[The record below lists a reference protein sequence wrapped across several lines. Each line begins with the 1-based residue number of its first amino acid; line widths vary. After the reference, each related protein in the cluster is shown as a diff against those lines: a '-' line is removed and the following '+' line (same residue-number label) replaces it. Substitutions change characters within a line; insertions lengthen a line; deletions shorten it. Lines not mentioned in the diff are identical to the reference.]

1 VSRFGLATAGLAVL
15 LVTVIFLVINALGGG
30 DAEEAEAIATTVTSL
45 ATDGTDPGV
54 VTSRSSTSTGQEPD
68 TTAVETTTTTSATT
82 STSLPPTTSTPPTT
96 PPTTAAPST
105 TSTAPAPPFTSSL
118 ATPTAADLPAS
129 WEPGCP
135 VPPDSLRVI
144 TMSHWNYAGSVST
157 GKLVVAAGLANQV
170 IEIFRDLYDARFPIE
185 RMRLVDEYGGDD
197 DQSMAANN
205 TSAFNCRLVTG
216 GSSYSE
222 HSYGRAID
230 INPLVNP
237 YVKGSIVLPPA
248 GSPYVDRS
256 LDAPGMI
263 HANDEVVQAFA
274 ARGWIW
280 GGTWSSLKDYQHF
293 STTGK

>member
-1 VSRFGLATAGLAVL
+1 MAAAGLAVL
-15 LVTVIFLVINALGGG
+15 LVFAVFLVINAIG
-30 DAEEAEAIATTVTSL
+30 DPSVEADAIATTSSSPATVATSPGTVTSE
-45 ATDGTDPGV
+45 
-54 VTSRSSTSTGQEPD
+54 SSTSSEPEPD
-68 TTAVETTTTTSATT
+68 VVVAETTITTSATT
-82 STSLPPTTSTPPTT
+82 STTLAATTSTPT
-96 PPTTAAPST
+96 ST
-105 TSTAPAPPFTSSL
+105 TSTTSAPTTTSTTLAPPFTSSL

-135 VPPDSLRVI
+135 VAPDGLRII

-157 GKLVVAAGLANQV
+157 GKLVVAASLANQV
-170 IEIFRDLYDARFPIE
+170 VEIFSDLYDARFPIE
-185 RMRLVDEYGGDD
+185 RMELVDNYDGDD

-230 INPLVNP
+230 INPVVNP
-237 YVKGSIVLPPA
+237 YVKGSTVLPPA
-248 GSPYVDRS
+248 GSAYVDRS

>member
-1 VSRFGLATAGLAVL
+1 MAAAGLAAL
-15 LVTVIFLVINALGGG
+15 LVAVVFLVINALG
-30 DAEEAEAIATTVTSL
+30 DDSVEAETIATTLPSQTTE
-45 ATDGTDPGV
+45 ATDPGA
-54 VTSRSSTSTGQEPD
+54 VTSKSSTSTEPEPD
-68 TTAVETTTTTSATT
+68 VIVAAESTTTTATTSTTSATASTAPTSTTPTTSAPTTTTTT
-82 STSLPPTTSTPPTT
+82 
-96 PPTTAAPST
+96 
-105 TSTAPAPPFTSSL
+105 PAPPFTSSM

-135 VPPDSLRVI
+135 VAPDGLRII

-157 GKLVVAAGLANQV
+157 GKLVVAAGLASQV
-170 IEIFRDLYDARFPIE
+170 VDIFRDLYDARFPIE
-185 RMRLVDEYGGDD
+185 RMELVDKYDGDD

-205 TSAFNCRLVTG
+205 TSAFNCRPVTG

-237 YVKGSIVLPPA
+237 YVKGSTVLPPA
-248 GSPYVDRS
+248 GSAYVDRS

-274 ARGWIW
+274 SRGWIW

>member
-1 VSRFGLATAGLAVL
+1 MSRFGMAAAGLAVL
-15 LVTVIFLVINALGGG
+15 LVAVIFLVINALGDRG
-30 DAEEAEAIATTVTSL
+30 EEAGANATTLTSPATEATDQGTVTSE
-45 ATDGTDPGV
+45 
-54 VTSRSSTSTGQEPD
+54 SSTSTEPAETP
-68 TTAVETTTTTSATT
+68 TTLAAT
-82 STSLPPTTSTPPTT
+82 STAPT
-96 PPTTAAPST
+96 ST
-105 TSTAPAPPFTSSL
+105 TSTTSAPTTTSTTPAPPFTSSL
-118 ATPTAADLPAS
+118 AIPSAADLPAS

-135 VPPDSLRVI
+135 VAPDGLRII
-144 TMSHWNYAGSVST
+144 TMTHWNYAGAVST

-170 IEIFRDLYDARFPIE
+170 VKIFRDLYDARFPIE
-185 RMRLVDEYGGDD
+185 RMELVDKYNGDD
-197 DQSMAANN
+197 NQSMAANN

-230 INPLVNP
+230 INPVVNP
-237 YVKGSIVLPPA
+237 YVNGSTVLPPA
-248 GSPYVDRS
+248 GSAYVDRS

>member
-1 VSRFGLATAGLAVL
+1 
-15 LVTVIFLVINALGGG
+15 
-30 DAEEAEAIATTVTSL
+30 
-45 ATDGTDPGV
+45 
-54 VTSRSSTSTGQEPD
+54 
-68 TTAVETTTTTSATT
+68 
-82 STSLPPTTSTPPTT
+82 
-96 PPTTAAPST
+96 
-105 TSTAPAPPFTSSL
+105 
-118 ATPTAADLPAS
+118 
-129 WEPGCP
+129 
-135 VPPDSLRVI
+135 
-144 TMSHWNYAGSVST
+144 MSHWNYAGSAST
-157 GKLVVAAGLANQV
+157 GKLVVAAGLASQV
-170 IEIFRDLYDARFPIE
+170 VDIFRDLYDARFPIE

-237 YVKGSIVLPPA
+237 YVKGSIVLPLG

-263 HANDEVVQAFA
+263 HAIDEVVHAFA
-274 ARGWIW
+274 SRGWIW

>member
-1 VSRFGLATAGLAVL
+1 MAAAGLAVL
-15 LVTVIFLVINALGGG
+15 LVVVIFFVINAVGDGG
-30 DAEEAEAIATTVTSL
+30 EEVDAIATTLTSPE
-45 ATDGTDPGV
+45 TETTDPG
-54 VTSRSSTSTGQEPD
+54 TATPEASTSTEPEPD
-68 TTAVETTTTTSATT
+68 TTALETTTTTSTTT
-82 STSLPPTTSTPPTT
+82 STTLAPTTSPPT
-96 PPTTAAPST
+96 ST
-105 TSTAPAPPFTSSL
+105 TSTTSAPTTTSTVPAPPFTSSL

-135 VPPDSLRVI
+135 VAPDGLRII

-170 IEIFRDLYDARFPIE
+170 VDIFRDLYDARFPIE

-197 DQSMAANN
+197 NQSMAANN

-230 INPLVNP
+230 INPMVNP
-237 YVKGSIVLPPA
+237 YVKGSTILPPA
-248 GSPYVDRS
+248 GSAYVNRS

-263 HANDEVVQAFA
+263 HANDEVVQAFG

>member
-1 VSRFGLATAGLAVL
+1 MAAAGLAAL
-15 LVTVIFLVINALGGG
+15 LVAVVFLVINALG
-30 DAEEAEAIATTVTSL
+30 DDSVEAETIATTLPSQSTE
-45 ATDGTDPGV
+45 ATDPGS
-54 VTSRSSTSTGQEPD
+54 VTSKTSTSTEPAVVVAAESTTTTV
-68 TTAVETTTTTSATT
+68 TTATTSAAASTAPTSTTPTTSAPTTTTTT
-82 STSLPPTTSTPPTT
+82 
-96 PPTTAAPST
+96 
-105 TSTAPAPPFTSSL
+105 PAPPFTSSM

-135 VPPDSLRVI
+135 VAPDGLRII
-144 TMSHWNYAGSVST
+144 TMSHWNYAGTVSH
-157 GKLVVAAGLANQV
+157 GKVVVAAGLANQV
-170 IEIFRDLYDARFPIE
+170 VDIFRDLYDARFPIE
-185 RMRLVDEYGGDD
+185 RMELVDKYNGDD
-197 DQSMAANN
+197 GQSMAANN

-237 YVKGSIVLPPA
+237 YMKGSTVLPPA
-248 GSPYVDRS
+248 GSAYVDRS
-256 LDAPGMI
+256 LDAPGLI

>member
-1 VSRFGLATAGLAVL
+1 MVVAFV
-15 LVTVIFLVINALGGG
+15 VINAPGDGG
-30 DAEEAEAIATTVTSL
+30 AEADAVATTLTSTSTDPGTVTSE
-45 ATDGTDPGV
+45 
-54 VTSRSSTSTGQEPD
+54 SSTSTEPEPD
-68 TTAVETTTTTSATT
+68 IVAVETTTTTSATT
-82 STSLPPTTSTPPTT
+82 STTLAATTSAPTSTTTTTLAPTTTSTT
-96 PPTTAAPST
+96 
-105 TSTAPAPPFTSSL
+105 PAPPFSFSL

-135 VPPDSLRVI
+135 VPPDGLRII

-170 IEIFRDLYDARFPIE
+170 VDIFRDLYDARFPIE
-185 RMRLVDEYGGDD
+185 RMRLVDEYDGDD
-197 DQSMAANN
+197 DLSMAANN

-230 INPLVNP
+230 INPVMNP
-237 YVKGSIVLPPA
+237 YVKGSTVLPPA
-248 GSPYVDRS
+248 GSAYLNRN
-256 LDAPGMI
+256 LEAPGMI
-263 HANDEVVQAFA
+263 HANDEVVQAFG

>member
-1 VSRFGLATAGLAVL
+1 MAAAGLAVL
-15 LVTVIFLVINALGGG
+15 LVVVVSLVINALG
-30 DAEEAEAIATTVTSL
+30 DRNVEAGAIATDLPSPTTE
-45 ATDGTDPGV
+45 ATDPG
-54 VTSRSSTSTGQEPD
+54 TSPSEASTTTDPEPD
-68 TTAVETTTTTSATT
+68 VVVAAETTTTSAPTTT
-82 STSLPPTTSTPPTT
+82 SMTSAATSAPTSSTSTTAVPTTTT
-96 PPTTAAPST
+96 M
-105 TSTAPAPPFTSSL
+105 APAPPFTSSMT
-118 ATPTAADLPAS
+118 TPAASDLPAS

-135 VPPDSLRVI
+135 VAPDGLRII
-144 TMSHWNYAGSVST
+144 TVSHWNYAGSVST

-170 IEIFRDLYDARFPIE
+170 VDIFRDLYEARFPIE
-185 RMRLVDEYGGDD
+185 RMELVDAYGGDD
-197 DQSMAANN
+197 DRSMAANN

-230 INPLVNP
+230 VNPLVNP
-237 YVKGSIVLPPA
+237 YVKGSTVLPPA
-248 GSPYVDRS
+248 GSAYVDRS

-274 ARGWIW
+274 SRGWIW

>member
-1 VSRFGLATAGLAVL
+1 MAAAGLAAL
-15 LVTVIFLVINALGGG
+15 LVAVVFLVINALG
-30 DAEEAEAIATTVTSL
+30 DDSVEAETIATTLPSQSTE
-45 ATDGTDPGV
+45 ATDPGS
-54 VTSRSSTSTGQEPD
+54 VTSKTSTSTEPAVVVAAESTTTTV
-68 TTAVETTTTTSATT
+68 TTATTSAAASTAPTSTTPTTSAPTTTTTT
-82 STSLPPTTSTPPTT
+82 
-96 PPTTAAPST
+96 
-105 TSTAPAPPFTSSL
+105 PAPPFTSSM

-135 VPPDSLRVI
+135 VAPDGLRII
-144 TMSHWNYAGSVST
+144 TMSHWNYAGTVSH
-157 GKLVVAAGLANQV
+157 GKVVVAAGLANQV
-170 IEIFRDLYDARFPIE
+170 VDIFRDLYDARFPIE
-185 RMRLVDEYGGDD
+185 RMELVDKYNGDD
-197 DQSMAANN
+197 GQSMEANN

-237 YVKGSIVLPPA
+237 YVKGSTVLPPA
-248 GSPYVDRS
+248 GSAYVDRS

-280 GGTWSSLKDYQHF
+280 GGTWSSLKDYQHV

>member
-1 VSRFGLATAGLAVL
+1 MAAAGLAAL
-15 LVTVIFLVINALGGG
+15 LVAVVFLVINALG
-30 DAEEAEAIATTVTSL
+30 DDSVEAETIATTLPAQPTE
-45 ATDGTDPGV
+45 ATDSGA
-54 VTSRSSTSTGQEPD
+54 VTSRSSTSTEPEPD
-68 TTAVETTTTTSATT
+68 VVVAAESTTTTATTSTTSATASTAPTSTTPTTSAPTTTTTT
-82 STSLPPTTSTPPTT
+82 
-96 PPTTAAPST
+96 
-105 TSTAPAPPFTSSL
+105 PAPPFTSSM

-135 VPPDSLRVI
+135 VAPDGLRII
-144 TMSHWNYAGSVST
+144 TMSHWNYAGTVSH
-157 GKLVVAAGLANQV
+157 GKVVVAAGLANLV
-170 IEIFRDLYDARFPIE
+170 VDIFRDLYDARFPIE
-185 RMRLVDEYGGDD
+185 RMELVDKYNGDD
-197 DQSMAANN
+197 GQSMEANN

-237 YVKGSIVLPPA
+237 YVKGSTVLPPA
-248 GSPYVDRS
+248 GSAYFDRS

-280 GGTWSSLKDYQHF
+280 GGTWSSLKDYQHV

>member
-1 VSRFGLATAGLAVL
+1 MAAAGLAAL
-15 LVTVIFLVINALGGG
+15 LVAVVFLVINALG
-30 DAEEAEAIATTVTSL
+30 DDSVEAETIATTLPSQTTE
-45 ATDGTDPGV
+45 ATDPGA
-54 VTSRSSTSTGQEPD
+54 VTSKSSTSTEPEPD
-68 TTAVETTTTTSATT
+68 VIVAAESTTTTATTSTTSATASTASTAPTSTTPTTSAPTTTTTI
-82 STSLPPTTSTPPTT
+82 
-96 PPTTAAPST
+96 
-105 TSTAPAPPFTSSL
+105 PAPPFTSSM

-135 VPPDSLRVI
+135 VAPDGLRII

-157 GKLVVAAGLANQV
+157 GKLVVAAGLASQV
-170 IEIFRDLYDARFPIE
+170 VDIFRDLYDARFPIE
-185 RMRLVDEYGGDD
+185 RMELVDKYDGDD

-205 TSAFNCRLVTG
+205 TSAFNCRPVTG

-237 YVKGSIVLPPA
+237 YVKGSTVLPPA
-248 GSPYVDRS
+248 GSAYVDRS

-274 ARGWIW
+274 SRGWIW

>member
-1 VSRFGLATAGLAVL
+1 MAAAGLAVL
-15 LVTVIFLVINALGGG
+15 LVAVAFLVINALG
-30 DAEEAEAIATTVTSL
+30 DDSLEAETIATTLPSQTTE
-45 ATDGTDPGV
+45 ATDPGT
-54 VTSRSSTSTGQEPD
+54 VTSESSTSTDPEPD
-68 TTAVETTTTTSATT
+68 IVAVATTTTAPITSTTLTATTSAPTSTTPTTSAPTTTTTT
-82 STSLPPTTSTPPTT
+82 
-96 PPTTAAPST
+96 
-105 TSTAPAPPFTSSL
+105 PAPPFTSTVT
-118 ATPTAADLPAS
+118 TPTAADLPAS

-135 VPPDSLRVI
+135 VAPDGLRII
-144 TMSHWNYAGSVST
+144 TMKHWNYAGSVSD

-170 IEIFRDLYDARFPIE
+170 VDIFRDLYDARFPIE
-185 RMRLVDEYGGDD
+185 RMELVDKYNGDD

-237 YVKGSIVLPPA
+237 YVKGSTVLPPA
-248 GSPYVDRS
+248 GSAYVDRS

-274 ARGWIW
+274 SRGWIW

>member
-1 VSRFGLATAGLAVL
+1 
-15 LVTVIFLVINALGGG
+15 
-30 DAEEAEAIATTVTSL
+30 
-45 ATDGTDPGV
+45 
-54 VTSRSSTSTGQEPD
+54 
-68 TTAVETTTTTSATT
+68 
-82 STSLPPTTSTPPTT
+82 
-96 PPTTAAPST
+96 
-105 TSTAPAPPFTSSL
+105 
-118 ATPTAADLPAS
+118 
-129 WEPGCP
+129 
-135 VPPDSLRVI
+135 
-144 TMSHWNYAGSVST
+144 MSHWNYAGTVSH
-157 GKLVVAAGLANQV
+157 GKVVVAAGLANQV
-170 IEIFRDLYDARFPIE
+170 VDIFRDLYDARFPIE
-185 RMRLVDEYGGDD
+185 RMELVDKYNGDD
-197 DQSMAANN
+197 GQSMAANN

-237 YVKGSIVLPPA
+237 YVKGSTVLPPA
-248 GSPYVDRS
+248 GSAYVDRS

>member
-1 VSRFGLATAGLAVL
+1 MAAAGLAAL
-15 LVTVIFLVINALGGG
+15 LVAVVFLVINALG
-30 DAEEAEAIATTVTSL
+30 DDSVEAETIATTLPSQTTE
-45 ATDGTDPGV
+45 ATDPGA
-54 VTSRSSTSTGQEPD
+54 VTSKSSTSTEPEPD
-68 TTAVETTTTTSATT
+68 VIVAAESTTTTATTSTTSATASTAPTSTTPTTSAPTTTTTT
-82 STSLPPTTSTPPTT
+82 
-96 PPTTAAPST
+96 
-105 TSTAPAPPFTSSL
+105 PAPPFTSSM

-135 VPPDSLRVI
+135 VAPDGLRII
-144 TMSHWNYAGSVST
+144 TMKHWNYAGSVSD

-170 IEIFRDLYDARFPIE
+170 VDIFRDLYDARFPIE
-185 RMRLVDEYGGDD
+185 RMELVDKYNGDD

-237 YVKGSIVLPPA
+237 YVKGSTVLPPA
-248 GSPYVDRS
+248 GSAYVDRS

-274 ARGWIW
+274 SRGWIW

>member
-1 VSRFGLATAGLAVL
+1 MAAAGLAVL
-15 LVTVIFLVINALGGG
+15 LVFAVFLVINAIG
-30 DAEEAEAIATTVTSL
+30 DPSVEADAIATTSSSPATVATSPGTVTSE
-45 ATDGTDPGV
+45 
-54 VTSRSSTSTGQEPD
+54 SSTSSEPEPD
-68 TTAVETTTTTSATT
+68 VVVAETTITTSATT
-82 STSLPPTTSTPPTT
+82 STTLAATTSTPT
-96 PPTTAAPST
+96 ST
-105 TSTAPAPPFTSSL
+105 TSTTSAPTTTSTTLAPPFTSSL

-135 VPPDSLRVI
+135 VAPDGLRII

-157 GKLVVAAGLANQV
+157 GKLVVAASLANQV
-170 IEIFRDLYDARFPIE
+170 VEIFSDLYDARFPIE
-185 RMRLVDEYGGDD
+185 RMELVDNYDGDD

-230 INPLVNP
+230 INPVVNP
-237 YVKGSIVLPPA
+237 YVKGSTVLPPA
-248 GSPYVDRS
+248 GSAYVDRS
-256 LDAPGMI
+256 FDAPGMI

>member
-1 VSRFGLATAGLAVL
+1 MAAAGLAVL
-15 LVTVIFLVINALGGG
+15 LVFAVFLVINAIG
-30 DAEEAEAIATTVTSL
+30 DPSVEADAIATTSSSPATVATSPGTVTSE
-45 ATDGTDPGV
+45 
-54 VTSRSSTSTGQEPD
+54 SSTSSEPEPD
-68 TTAVETTTTTSATT
+68 VVVAETTITTSATT
-82 STSLPPTTSTPPTT
+82 STTLAATTSTPT
-96 PPTTAAPST
+96 ST
-105 TSTAPAPPFTSSL
+105 TSAPTTTSTTLAPPFTSSL

-135 VPPDSLRVI
+135 VAPDGLRII

-157 GKLVVAAGLANQV
+157 GKLVVAASLANQV
-170 IEIFRDLYDARFPIE
+170 VEIFRDLYDARFPIE
-185 RMRLVDEYGGDD
+185 RMELVDNYDGDD

-230 INPLVNP
+230 INPVVNP
-237 YVKGSIVLPPA
+237 YVKGSTVLPPA
-248 GSPYVDRS
+248 GSAYVDRS
-256 LDAPGMI
+256 FDAPGMI

>member
-1 VSRFGLATAGLAVL
+1 MAAAGLAVL
-15 LVTVIFLVINALGGG
+15 LVFAVFLVINAIG
-30 DAEEAEAIATTVTSL
+30 DPSVEADAIATTSSSPATVATSPGTVTSE
-45 ATDGTDPGV
+45 
-54 VTSRSSTSTGQEPD
+54 SSTSSEPEPD
-68 TTAVETTTTTSATT
+68 VVVAETTITTSATT
-82 STSLPPTTSTPPTT
+82 STTLAATTSTPT
-96 PPTTAAPST
+96 ST
-105 TSTAPAPPFTSSL
+105 TSAPTTTSTTLAPPFTSSL

-135 VPPDSLRVI
+135 VAPDGLRII

-157 GKLVVAAGLANQV
+157 GKLVVAASLANQV
-170 IEIFRDLYDARFPIE
+170 VEIFSDLYDARFPIE
-185 RMRLVDEYGGDD
+185 RMELVDNYDGDD

-230 INPLVNP
+230 INPVVNP
-237 YVKGSIVLPPA
+237 YVKGSTVLPPA
-248 GSPYVDRS
+248 GSAYVDRS

>member
-1 VSRFGLATAGLAVL
+1 MAAAGLAAL
-15 LVTVIFLVINALGGG
+15 LVAVVFLVINALG
-30 DAEEAEAIATTVTSL
+30 DDSVEAETIATTLPSQSTE
-45 ATDGTDPGV
+45 ATDPGS
-54 VTSRSSTSTGQEPD
+54 VTSKTSTSTEPAVVVAAESTTTTV
-68 TTAVETTTTTSATT
+68 TTATTSAAASTAPTSTTPTTSAPTTTTTT
-82 STSLPPTTSTPPTT
+82 
-96 PPTTAAPST
+96 
-105 TSTAPAPPFTSSL
+105 PAPPFTSSM

-135 VPPDSLRVI
+135 VAPDGLRII
-144 TMSHWNYAGSVST
+144 TMSHWNYAGTVSH
-157 GKLVVAAGLANQV
+157 GKVVVAAGLANQV
-170 IEIFRDLYDARFPIE
+170 VDIFRDLYDARFPIE
-185 RMRLVDEYGGDD
+185 RMELVDKYNGDD
-197 DQSMAANN
+197 GQSMAANN

-237 YVKGSIVLPPA
+237 YVKGSTVLPPA
-248 GSPYVDRS
+248 GSAYVDRS